1 MNKQNSSL
9 SDREISNNYLLNAKG
24 LKVKFDS
31 VIALDDVDFFIGKN
45 EIVGLLG
52 DNGAGKSTLIKSL
65 IGLYKLQSGELY
77 INGKKKNSISPM
89 QARKEGIE
97 VVYQEPALIDD
108 LSIARNF
115 FLGKELSSS
124 KNPFKFYDN
133 RSMDKITK
141 KSLSKLG
148 FENVRDVND
157 PVSCLSG
164 GQRRIIALARC
175 FYFGKKLLILDEPTA
190 SLSERDIEIVL
201 DLVRE
206 AKRNGLSVIFVT
218 HKAHEVFEVADRFVV
233 LDKGLN
239 YLNLDKNETSLKEME
254 KILISSRLAA
264 VRELAAGVAHQIR
277 NPLGIIKASAEV
289 LKDDFQ
295 VTDDPDGYKNIIN
308 MMISEINTMNV
319 VVSNF
324 LDFAHQYKLSIEMY
338 SIEKLINNALKSLPI
353 YKFPKINIVVKI
365 PDNLPLYPVDKS
377 LSEQVLSNLILNAL
391 QASENINEILITAGI
406 DDKLRISVIDYGVG
420 IDEDVKKR
428 IFNPFFT
435 TKKNGTGLGLSIVHR
450 IIDELNGSIE
460 MESTP
465 GKGSVFTIEI

>member
-1 MNKQNSSL
+1 MIKPVSSL
-9 SDREISNNYLLNAKG
+9 SDKEISNDYLLYAKG
-24 LKVKFDS
+24 IKVKFDS
-31 VIALDDVDFFIGKN
+31 VIALDNVDFYIGKN
-45 EIVGLLG
+45 EVVGILG

-77 INGKKKNSISPM
+77 INGKKKNKISPILS
-89 QARKEGIE
+89 RKEGIE
-97 VVYQEPALIDD
+97 VVYQEPALIDE
-108 LSIARNF
+108 LSITRNF
-115 FLGKELSSS
+115 FLGKELGSS
-124 KNPFKFYDN
+124 KKSFKNFNSPLMED
-133 RSMDKITK
+133 ITK
-141 KSLSKLG
+141 KQLSKLG
-148 FENVRDVND
+148 FDNVRNLND
-157 PVSCLSG
+157 PVSSLSG

-190 SLSERDIEIVL
+190 SLSEKDIEIVL

-289 LKDDFQ
+289 LKDDFL
-295 VTDDPDGYKNIIN
+295 VTGDSDGYKNIIN

-324 LDFAHQYKLSIEMY
+324 LDFAHQYKLNIKMY
-338 SIEKLINNALKSLPI
+338 SVEKLIKNAIQSLPV
-353 YKFPKINIVVKI
+353 YKFPNINIIINI
-365 PDNLPLYPVDKS
+365 PKNLSFYPLDKS

-391 QASENINEILITAGI
+391 QTSKNGDKIMIDAEI
-406 DDKLRISVIDYGVG
+406 DDKLRISVTDFGSG
-420 IDEDVKKR
+420 IDDEVRKR

-435 TKKNGTGLGLSIVHR
+435 TKKNGTGLGLSIAHR
-450 IIDELNGSIE
+450 IIDELGGLIDIQ
-460 MESTP
+460 STP
-465 GKGSVFTIEI
+465 GEGSVFTIEI

>member
-1 MNKQNSSL
+1 MNKSNSVSP
-9 SDREISNNYLLNAKG
+9 DMDISNNYLLYAKN
-24 LKVKFDS
+24 LRVKFDS
-31 VIALDDVDFFIGKN
+31 VIALDNVDFYIGKN
-45 EIVGLLG
+45 EVVGLLG

-65 IGLYKLQSGELY
+65 VGLYKLQSGELY
-77 INGKKKNSISPM
+77 INGKKIKSISPIK
-89 QARKEGIE
+89 ARKEGIE
-97 VVYQEPALIDD
+97 VVYQDPALIDD
-108 LSIARNF
+108 LSITRNF
-115 FLGKELSSS
+115 FLGKELGSR
-124 KNPFKFYDN
+124 KKAFKFYDN
-133 RSMDKITK
+133 QLMDKITK
-141 KSLSKLG
+141 KSLLKLG
-148 FENVRDVND
+148 FENGRDVTD

-164 GQRRIIALARC
+164 GQRRMIALARC
-175 FYFGKKLLILDEPTA
+175 FYFGRKLLVLDEPTA
-190 SLSERDIEIVL
+190 SLPEREIEIVL

-239 YLNLDKNETSLKEME
+239 YLNLNKNETSLKEME

-289 LKDDFQ
+289 LKDDFY
-295 VTDDPDGYKNIIN
+295 VASDPDGFKNIIN

-324 LDFAHQYKLSIEMY
+324 LDFAHKYKLDIKMNSIGN
-338 SIEKLINNALKSLPI
+338 LINNALRSLPL
-353 YKFPKINIVVKI
+353 YKFPKIDIIINV
-365 PDNLPLYPVDKS
+365 PDNLPLYPLDKS
-377 LSEQVLSNLILNAL
+377 LCEQVVSNLILNAL
-391 QASENINEILITAGI
+391 QATKNNEEIIITAVI
-406 DDKLRISVIDYGVG
+406 DKKLRISVRDHGIG
-420 IDEDVKKR
+420 IDGEVRKR

-460 MESTP
+460 IESTP
-465 GKGSVFTIEI
+465 GKGSVFTLEL

>member
-1 MNKQNSSL
+1 MIKSDNIL
-9 SDREISNNYLLNAKG
+9 SDKGNSNDYLLYAKG
-24 LKVKFDS
+24 IKVKFDS
-31 VIALDDVDFFIGKN
+31 VVALDNVDFYVGKN
-45 EIVGLLG
+45 EVVGLLG

-65 IGLYKLQSGELY
+65 VGLYKLQSGELY
-77 INGKKKNSISPM
+77 INGKKKRRISPI

-97 VVYQEPALIDD
+97 VVYQDPALIDD
-108 LSIARNF
+108 LSITRNF
-115 FLGKELSSS
+115 FLGKELGSS
-124 KNPFKFYDN
+124 KNPFKLYDKQ
-133 RSMDKITK
+133 SMDKITK
-141 KSLSKLG
+141 KSLQKLG

-175 FYFGKKLLILDEPTA
+175 FYFGKKLLVLDEPTA
-190 SLSERDIEIVL
+190 SLSEREIEIVL

-239 YLNLDKNETSLKEME
+239 YLNLNKNKTSLKEME

-277 NPLGIIKASAEV
+277 NPLGVIKASAEV
-289 LKDDFQ
+289 LEEDFQ
-295 VTDDPDGYKNIIN
+295 VSSDQAGYKNIIN
-308 MMISEINTMNV
+308 MMKSEINTMNV

-324 LDFAHQYKLSIEMY
+324 LDFAHQYKLSIEKY
-338 SIEKLINNALKSLPI
+338 SIKKLISNAINSLPV
-353 YKFPKINIVVKI
+353 YKYPQIDIIIDV
-365 PDNLPLYPVDKS
+365 PGNLQFYPMDKS
-377 LSEQVLSNLILNAL
+377 LCEQVLSNLILNAL
-391 QASENINEILITAGI
+391 QASESISKILITATV
-406 DDKLRISVIDYGVG
+406 DNKLRISVEDFGTG

-450 IIDELNGSIE
+450 IIDELSGSIE
-460 MESTP
+460 LESEP
-465 GKGSVFTIEI
+465 GAGSVFTIEI

>member
-1 MNKQNSSL
+1 MNESNSVS
-9 SDREISNNYLLNAKG
+9 SDMDISNNYLVYAKN
-24 LKVKFDS
+24 LRVKFDS
-31 VIALDDVDFFIGKN
+31 VVALDDVDFNIGKN
-45 EIVGLLG
+45 EVVGLLG

-65 IGLYKLQSGELY
+65 VGLYKLQSGELY
-77 INGKKKNSISPM
+77 INGKKKKSISPIE
-89 QARKEGIE
+89 ARKEGIE
-97 VVYQEPALIDD
+97 VVYQEPALIDE
-108 LSIARNF
+108 LSITRNF
-115 FLGKELSSS
+115 FLGKELGSIKYLNNFNSSL
-124 KNPFKFYDN
+124 
-133 RSMDKITK
+133 METITK
-141 KSLSKLG
+141 KELSKLG
-148 FENVRDVND
+148 FDNARNVND

-175 FYFGKKLLILDEPTA
+175 FYFGKKLLVLDEPTA
-190 SLSERDIEIVL
+190 SLSEKDIEIVL

-206 AKRNGLSVIFVT
+206 AKRNGLSIIFVT

-233 LDKGLN
+233 LDKGSN
-239 YLNLDKNETSLKEME
+239 YLNLEKNETSLKEIE

-295 VTDDPDGYKNIIN
+295 VNSDPDGYRNIIS

-324 LDFAHQYKLSIEMY
+324 LDFANQYKLNIEMY
-338 SIEKLINNALKSLPI
+338 SIEKLITNALTSLPI
-353 YKFPKINIVVKI
+353 YKYPKIDIEIKLSG
-365 PDNLPLYPVDKS
+365 NLPFYPLDKS
-377 LSEQVLSNLILNAL
+377 LSEQILSNLILNAL
-391 QASENINEILITAGI
+391 QASKDKDKIIITAWI
-406 DDKLRISVIDYGVG
+406 DDKLKISVQDFGTG
-420 IDEDVKKR
+420 IKEDVQKR

-460 MESTP
+460 IESTP
-465 GKGSVFTIEI
+465 GKGSVFTIEL

>member
-1 MNKQNSSL
+1 MNESNSVSY
-9 SDREISNNYLLNAKG
+9 DMDISNNYLVYAKN
-24 LKVKFDS
+24 LRVKFDS
-31 VIALDDVDFFIGKN
+31 VIALDNVDFNIGKN
-45 EIVGLLG
+45 EVVGLLG

-65 IGLYKLQSGELY
+65 VGLYKLQSGELY
-77 INGKKKNSISPM
+77 INGKKKKSISPIE
-89 QARKEGIE
+89 ARKEGVE
-97 VVYQEPALIDD
+97 VVYQEPALIDE
-108 LSIARNF
+108 LSITRNF
-115 FLGKELSSS
+115 FLGKELGSIKYLKNFNSSL
-124 KNPFKFYDN
+124 
-133 RSMDKITK
+133 METITK
-141 KSLSKLG
+141 KELLKLG
-148 FENVRDVND
+148 FDNARNVND

-175 FYFGKKLLILDEPTA
+175 FYFGKKLLVLDEPTA
-190 SLSERDIEIVL
+190 SLSEKDIEIVL

-206 AKRNGLSVIFVT
+206 AKRNGLSIIFVT

-233 LDKGLN
+233 LDKGSN
-239 YLNLDKNETSLKEME
+239 YLNLEKNETSLKEIE

-295 VTDDPDGYKNIIN
+295 VNSDPDGYRNIIS

-324 LDFAHQYKLSIEMY
+324 LDFANQYKLNIEMY
-338 SIEKLINNALKSLPI
+338 SIEKLITNALTSLPI
-353 YKFPKINIVVKI
+353 YKYPKIDIEIKLSG
-365 PDNLPLYPVDKS
+365 NLPFYPLDKS
-377 LSEQVLSNLILNAL
+377 LSEQILSNLILNAL
-391 QASENINEILITAGI
+391 QASKDKDKIIITAWI
-406 DDKLRISVIDYGVG
+406 DDKLKISVQDFGTG
-420 IDEDVKKR
+420 IKEDVQKR

-460 MESTP
+460 IESTQ
-465 GKGSVFTIEI
+465 GKGSVFTIEL

>member
-1 MNKQNSSL
+1 ME
-9 SDREISNNYLLNAKG
+9 D
-24 LKVKFDS
+24 
-31 VIALDDVDFFIGKN
+31 
-45 EIVGLLG
+45 
-52 DNGAGKSTLIKSL
+52 
-65 IGLYKLQSGELY
+65 
-77 INGKKKNSISPM
+77 
-89 QARKEGIE
+89 
-97 VVYQEPALIDD
+97 
-108 LSIARNF
+108 
-115 FLGKELSSS
+115 
-124 KNPFKFYDN
+124 
-133 RSMDKITK
+133 ITK
-141 KSLSKLG
+141 KQLSKLG
-148 FENVRDVND
+148 FDNVHNVND
-157 PVSCLSG
+157 PVSSLSG

-190 SLSERDIEIVL
+190 SLSEKDIEIVL

-295 VTDDPDGYKNIIN
+295 VTNDSIGYMNIIN

-324 LDFAHQYKLSIEMY
+324 LDFAHQYKLKIKMY
-338 SIEKLINNALKSLPI
+338 SVEKLINNAIQSLPV
-353 YKFPKINIVVKI
+353 YKFPNINIIINITK
-365 PDNLPLYPVDKS
+365 NLSLYPLDKS

-391 QASENINEILITAGI
+391 QTSKNGDKIIIDANT
-406 DDKLRISVIDYGVG
+406 DDKLRISVTDFGSG
-420 IDEDVKKR
+420 IDDEVRKR

-435 TKKNGTGLGLSIVHR
+435 TKKNGTGLGLSIAHR
-450 IIDELNGSIE
+450 IIDELGGVIDIQ
-460 MESTP
+460 STP
-465 GKGSVFTIEI
+465 GEGSIFTMEI